1 MPAPIS
7 IIIPTLNSETDLYE
21 TLGSLFEGIENELI
35 RELIISD
42 GGSTD
47 KTKAIAHE
55 VGAILIE
62 GSCGRGLQISKGVD
76 KSRSDW
82 ILILH
87 ADTSLSLDWSVNLLQ
102 KIDRNFAYHFKL
114 KFKSKSLF
122 ARILEYWVQI
132 RSKFL
137 GLPYGDQGLL
147 IHRDLLN
154 TLGGFPKI
162 PLMEDIAL
170 ARKLKSETK
179 SLDILAYTSAEKYH
193 KNGWFRQSVLNFF
206 LLIQYLLGKDPHQL
220 FKVYYKN

>member
-21 TLGSLFEGIENELI
+21 TLGSLFEGIENNLI

-47 KTKAIAHE
+47 KTKSVAYEA
-55 VGAILIE
+55 GAVLIE
-62 GSCGRGLQISKGVD
+62 GPCSRGLQISKGVD
-76 KSRSDW
+76 KSRGDW

-87 ADTSLSLDWSVNLLQ
+87 ADTSLSLGWSVNLLQ
-102 KIDRNFAYHFKL
+102 KIDRNFAYYFKL
-114 KFKSKSLF
+114 KFQSKSPF

-154 TLGGFPKI
+154 NSGGYPKI

-170 ARKLKSETK
+170 ARRLKRKTK
-179 SLDILAYTSAEKYH
+179 SVGILAQTGAEKYH
-193 KNGWFRQSVLNFF
+193 KNGWLRQSMINFF
-206 LLIQYLLGKDPHQL
+206 LLAQYFLGKDPHQL

>member
-7 IIIPTLNSETDLYE
+7 IIIPTLNSESDLYE
-21 TLGSLFEGIENELI
+21 TLGSLFEGIENNLI

-47 KTKAIAHE
+47 KTKLIADE
-55 VGAILIE
+55 VGAIVVE
-62 GSCGRGLQISKGVD
+62 ASCGRGLQISKGVD
-76 KSRSDW
+76 KSRGDW

-87 ADTSLSLDWSVNLLQ
+87 ADTSLSLGWSVNLLQ
-102 KIDRNFAYHFKL
+102 KIDRNFAHHFKL

-122 ARILEYWVQI
+122 ARIFEYWVQI

-170 ARKLKSETK
+170 ARKLKSKTK
-179 SLDILAYTSAEKYH
+179 LLDILAYTSAEKYH

-206 LLIQYLLGKDPHQL
+206 LLIQYLLGKDPNQL

>member
-1 MPAPIS
+1 MPARIS
-7 IIIPTLNSETDLYE
+7 IIIPTLNSETELYE

-47 KTKAIAHE
+47 KTKSIAHE
-55 VGAILIE
+55 VGAVLIE
-62 GSCGRGLQISKGVD
+62 GSCGRGLQISRGVD
-76 KSRSDW
+76 KSRGDW

-170 ARKLKSETK
+170 AIKLKGETK

-206 LLIQYLLGKDPHQL
+206 LLIQYLLGKDPNQL

>member
-1 MPAPIS
+1 MPARIS

-47 KTKAIAHE
+47 KTKSIAHE
-55 VGAILIE
+55 VGAVLIE

-76 KSRSDW
+76 KSLGNW

>member
-47 KTKAIAHE
+47 KTKSIAHE
-55 VGAILIE
+55 VGAVLIE
-62 GSCGRGLQISKGVD
+62 GSCGRGLQISRGVD
-76 KSRSDW
+76 KSRGDW

-87 ADTSLSLDWSVNLLQ
+87 ADTSLSLDWSINLLQ

-206 LLIQYLLGKDPHQL
+206 LLIQYLLGKDPNQL

>member
-7 IIIPTLNSETDLYE
+7 IIIPTFNSEPDLHE
-21 TLGSLFEGIENELI
+21 TLGSLFEVIENELI

-47 KTKAIAHE
+47 KTKSIAHE
-55 VGAILIE
+55 VGAVLIE

-76 KSRSDW
+76 KSRGDW

-87 ADTSLSLDWSVNLLQ
+87 ADTILSLDWSVNLMQ

-179 SLDILAYTSAEKYH
+179 SLEILAYTSAEKYH

-206 LLIQYLLGKDPHQL
+206 LLIQYLFGKDPHQL

>member
-47 KTKAIAHE
+47 KTKSIAHE
-55 VGAILIE
+55 VGAVLIE
-62 GSCGRGLQISKGVD
+62 GCCGRGLQISKGVD

-87 ADTSLSLDWSVNLLQ
+87 ADTSLSLDWSVSLLK
-102 KIDRNFAYHFKL
+102 KIDRNFAYYFKL
-114 KFKSKSLF
+114 KFKSKSPF

-162 PLMEDIAL
+162 ALMEDIAL
-170 ARKLKSETK
+170 ARQLKGKTK
-179 SLDILAYTSAEKYH
+179 PLDILANTSAEKYH
-193 KNGWFRQSVLNFF
+193 KNGWLRQSAINFF

-220 FKVYYKN
+220 FKFYYRN

>member
-7 IIIPTLNSETDLYE
+7 IIIPTLNSETDLCE
-21 TLGSLFEGIENELI
+21 TLGSLFEGIENDLI

-47 KTKAIAHE
+47 KTKSIAHE
-55 VGAILIE
+55 VGAVLIE

-76 KSRSDW
+76 KSRGDW

-122 ARILEYWVQI
+122 ARILEYWIQI

-154 TLGGFPKI
+154 NFGGFPKI

>member
-1 MPAPIS
+1 MPARIS
-7 IIIPTLNSETDLYE
+7 IIIPTLNSETELYE
-21 TLGSLFEGIENELI
+21 TLGSLFEGIENDLI

-47 KTKAIAHE
+47 KTKSIAYDA
-55 VGAILIE
+55 GAVLIE
-62 GSCGRGLQISKGVD
+62 GPCSRGLQISKGVD
-76 KSRSDW
+76 KSRGDW

-87 ADTSLSLDWSVNLLQ
+87 ADTSLSLGWSVNLLQ
-102 KIDRNFAYHFKL
+102 KVDRNFAYHFKL

-170 ARKLKSETK
+170 AIKLKSYTK

-206 LLIQYLLGKDPHQL
+206 LLIQYLLGKDPNQL

>member
-7 IIIPTLNSETDLYE
+7 IIIPTLNSETDLRE
-21 TLGSLFEGIENELI
+21 TLGSLFEGIENSLI

-47 KTKAIAHE
+47 KTKSIAYE
-55 VGAILIE
+55 VGAVLIE
-62 GSCGRGLQISKGVD
+62 GPCSRGLQISKGVD
-76 KSRSDW
+76 KSRGDW

-102 KIDRNFAYHFKL
+102 KIDRDFAYYFKL
-114 KFKSKSLF
+114 KFKSNSSF

-154 TLGGFPKI
+154 DLGGFPKI
-162 PLMEDIAL
+162 PLMEDVAL
-170 ARKLKSETK
+170 ARKLKSKTK
-179 SLDILAYTSAEKYH
+179 SLHILAHTSAEKYH
-193 KNGWFRQSVLNFF
+193 KNGWLRQIMINFY
-206 LLIQYLLGKDPHQL
+206 LLAQYFLGKDPHQL

>member
-7 IIIPTLNSETDLYE
+7 IIIPTLNSETELHE
-21 TLGSLFEGIENELI
+21 TLGALFEGIENNLI

-47 KTKAIAHE
+47 KTKSIAHE
-55 VGAILIE
+55 VGAVLIE

-179 SLDILAYTSAEKYH
+179 SLEILAYTSAEKYH

>member
-21 TLGSLFEGIENELI
+21 NLGSLFEGIENNLI

-47 KTKAIAHE
+47 KTKSIAHE
-55 VGAILIE
+55 VGAVLIE

-102 KIDRNFAYHFKL
+102 KTDRKFAYYFKL
-114 KFKSKSLF
+114 KFESKSPF

-179 SLDILAYTSAEKYH
+179 LLDILAYTSAEKYH

-206 LLIQYLLGKDPHQL
+206 LLIQYLLGEDPNQL
-220 FKVYYKN
+220 FKIYYKN

>member
-21 TLGSLFEGIENELI
+21 TLGSLFEGIENDLI

-47 KTKAIAHE
+47 KTKSIAHE
-55 VGAILIE
+55 VGAVLIE
-62 GSCGRGLQISKGVD
+62 GSCGRGLQISRGVD
-76 KSRSDW
+76 KSRGDW

-132 RSKFL
+132 RSNFL

-147 IHRDLLN
+147 IHRDLIN

-170 ARKLKSETK
+170 ARKLKSGSK

>member
-47 KTKAIAHE
+47 KTKSIAHE
-55 VGAILIE
+55 VGAVLIE
-62 GSCGRGLQISKGVD
+62 GCCGRGLQISKGVD

-193 KNGWFRQSVLNFF
+193 KNGWICQSMINFF
-206 LLIQYLLGKDPHQL
+206 ILTQYRLGKSPHQL
-220 FKVYYKN
+220 FKSYYKN

>member
-21 TLGSLFEGIENELI
+21 TLGSLFEGIENDLI

-47 KTKAIAHE
+47 KTNSIAHE
-55 VGAILIE
+55 VGAVLIE
-62 GSCGRGLQISKGVD
+62 GPRSRGLQISKGVD
-76 KSRSDW
+76 KSQGDW

-87 ADTSLSLDWSVNLLQ
+87 ADTTLSLDWSVNLMQ

-137 GLPYGDQGLL
+137 GLHYGDQGLL

-154 TLGGFPKI
+154 TLGGFPEI

-170 ARKLKSETK
+170 ARKLKGEIK
-179 SLDILAYTSAEKYH
+179 SLGILAHTSAEKYH
-193 KNGWFRQSVLNFF
+193 KNGWIRQSVLNFF
-206 LLIQYLLGKDPHQL
+206 LFFQYLLGKDPNQL
-220 FKVYYKN
+220 FKVYYMD